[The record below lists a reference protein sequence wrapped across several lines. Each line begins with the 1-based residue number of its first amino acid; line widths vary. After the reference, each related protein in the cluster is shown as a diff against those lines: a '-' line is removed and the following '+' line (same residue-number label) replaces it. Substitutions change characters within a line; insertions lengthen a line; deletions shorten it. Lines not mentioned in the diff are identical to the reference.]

1 MFLLLAHN
9 SMVSWD
15 CKWFHNEETEAELNL
30 HIMYQFLLIL
40 FHLALSLNRVV
51 KSCCYL

>member
-30 HIMYQFLLIL
+30 HIMYQFLMDGKSPST
-40 FHLALSLNRVV
+40 ALN
-51 KSCCYL
+51 